1 MNGQCSN
8 WTDVNTEVPQGSILG
23 LLLFLIRIID
33 LSKNLQSNPNLF
45 APGNHYLLV
54 IENSNSTVKQPC
66 IDLRQDKH
74 QGIFQWKMRFNPDLS
89 TQAKKMVF
97 NHKDKNINHSPIC
110 FDNTLV
116 NQASKQI
123 YLGLILDK

>member
-1 MNGQCSN
+1 
-8 WTDVNTEVPQGSILG
+8 
-23 LLLFLIRIID
+23 
-33 LSKNLQSNPNLF
+33 
-45 APGNHYLLV
+45 
-54 IENSNSTVKQPC
+54 
-66 IDLRQDKH
+66 
-74 QGIFQWKMRFNPDLS
+74 MRFNPDLS

-123 YLGLILDK
+123 YLGLILDKWLSLEDHIKKISKYFKFKRVQKNRFITQTPNAYAWSSLVTIYKTFIRPHFY